1 MDFSGNPYVGVY
13 CTANEALC
21 VVGPDVPPRAVRAIG
36 EALQVRVVAMT
47 VGGANVVGALL
58 AMNAKGAILSGFATK
73 EERSALGDMDVLVLP
88 HRLNAAGNNVLCNDH
103 GSVVH
108 PGYDDRTVRMISET
122 LGVET
127 VRGTLAGMRTIGST
141 GVGTNKG
148 VLAHPHATE
157 SELRVVQEV
166 MKVPAKITTANYGT
180 AQIGACLVA
189 NSKGAVVGTRTTPI
203 EIDRIQDGLG
213 LY

>member
-13 CTANEALC
+13 CAANDALC
-21 VVGPDVPPRAVRAIG
+21 VVGLDVPPRAVRAIG
-36 EALQVRVVAMT
+36 EALEVRVVPMT
-47 VGGANVVGALL
+47 LGGANVVGALL

-73 EERSALGDMDVLVLP
+73 EEMSALKEMDVLALP
-88 HRLNAAGNNVLCNDH
+88 HRLNAAGNNVLCNDR
-103 GSVVH
+103 GAVVH

-122 LGVET
+122 LDVET

-157 SELRVVQEV
+157 SELRVVQDV
-166 MKVPAKITTANYGT
+166 LKVPAKITTANYGT

-189 NSKGAVVGTRTTPI
+189 NSKGAVLGTRTTPI